1 MDHID
6 RDPYNSNPYAP
17 PEAMYAGPVPAT
29 LRHSRI
35 PLFGWLGLVVV
46 IETAMTWIMVHF
58 HGDSP
63 RIHGLN
69 VFALAQLMIS
79 GMLASGVSWRFG
91 RLYLQLKSHAA
102 AQSANLL
109 VWCTLIVTLYR
120 TFPGDMFIRSELWI
134 FASACCLSAVLC
146 LAATFLSGRV
156 FRDGRQV
163 SAIDWTR
170 LDGAS

>member
-17 PEAMYAGPVPAT
+17 PEAMYAGPVSRT
-29 LRHSRI
+29 LQHIRI
-35 PLFGWLGLVVV
+35 PLFGWLGMVVV

-63 RIHGLN
+63 RIHELN
-69 VFALAQLMIS
+69 AFALAQLIIS

-91 RLYLQLKSHAA
+91 RLYLPFKAHAA

-109 VWCTLIVTLYR
+109 IWCTLIMTLVSS
-120 TFPGDMFIRSELWI
+120 FPGGIPLRHEFWI
-134 FASACCLSAVLC
+134 FGSACCTSAVLC
-146 LAATFLSGRV
+146 LVATFLSARV
-156 FRDGRQV
+156 FRHGR
-163 SAIDWTR
+163 
-170 LDGAS
+170 